1 MGTCRVISGW
11 WLALR
16 LGQFN
21 HMCLYLLDMFPSE
34 LVASTSSLS
43 CLLTQSLVCGFARGP
58 KCLSFRTNATNDFR
72 PTKSSPPAIWC
83 WAGPPTPPWLWTI
96 SPNPHHSS
104 HLKSVV
110 GERDMK
116 SKIREVNQKSDT
128 QLCLPIAHDF
138 HQSIVRNAS
147 TSHNSPL
154 PSGKSS
160 STASCKSDT
169 LMPPA
174 KLDSCL
180 RILESDSTTL
190 ILFIQPFFQRKCWY
204 FWATQPFFITG
215 CVWRCHQLCALVT
228 STSETGRNTSEK
240 KMVDTAVKV
249 HDQTTPVQGFNLL
262 NF

>member
-1 MGTCRVISGW
+1 
-11 WLALR
+11 
-16 LGQFN
+16 
-21 HMCLYLLDMFPSE
+21 MFPSE

-58 KCLSFRTNATNDFR
+58 KCLVASGPMR
-72 PTKSSPPAIWC
+72 PTIFDPRNLHLLTSGAERDPGAPNSSMALDNLSKSSS
-83 WAGPPTPPWLWTI
+83 LQ
-96 SPNPHHSS
+96 SPEVSWV
-104 HLKSVV
+104 K
-110 GERDMK
+110 EK

-138 HQSIVRNAS
+138 HQASVRKAS

-180 RILESDSTTL
+180 RILESDSTALTL
-190 ILFIQPFFQRKCWY
+190 
-204 FWATQPFFITG
+204 PFFITG
-215 CVWRCHQLCALVT
+215 CVWRCHQFLAT
-228 STSETGRNTSEK
+228 HNSTVCLGDLHFRDWK
-240 KMVDTAVKV
+240 KHLRKKKKRSKPLSRYMIRPPQFRDSTY
-249 HDQTTPVQGFNLL
+249 
-262 NF
+262 